1 LWSFGIAIII
11 HSCID
16 GLAIGIFNVA
26 ETIVVLAVGVVIH
39 KIPLSISVGT
49 TFQSKNEE
57 SIPPSTLF
65 VFVVFILASPIGMG
79 IGMAVGESNHDTP
92 LLSIL

>member
-49 TFQSKNEE
+49 TF
-57 SIPPSTLF
+57 
-65 VFVVFILASPIGMG
+65 
-79 IGMAVGESNHDTP
+79 
-92 LLSIL
+92 